1 MFLKSI
7 KLHNIRSYENAEI
20 EFPLGSVLLAGDIG
34 SGKSSVLLAIEFAIF
49 GAKKGELPA
58 YTLLRHGKKEG
69 YAELR
74 MQIDSKDILIK
85 RILKRSNEDIRQEA
99 GYIIINGIKKE
110 GTSDELRAIVLELL
124 GYPKDLIKKGK
135 DMIYRYT
142 VYTPQEDMK
151 RILYEDKEARLETL
165 RKVFNIDKYK
175 RIRDNSR
182 IIAASLRE
190 KKRHYE
196 GFILDFEYKKKE
208 LDSRKNDAIELDKM
222 IAKITPKLNELKAM
236 LNEKRKSIENI
247 EAYIKELNAIKN
259 ELSIAETSLAHKI
272 EQSNRLNDEIKKL
285 DRQLEELKKGL
296 ENRNSGELEAIIRGI
311 IKKIG
316 EKEKEINEADAEYK
330 DSIRKV
336 KGLEIKLEQC
346 AETIKKVSALDICP
360 LCEQKVDDGH
370 KHDINS
376 RESKKYDE
384 LLKQIKAYKEEESKL
399 DKMKIELK
407 RELDSLMKEQ
417 NYFNILKIKFG
428 NLNEKINAKE
438 ERSNLKERVKKEIG
452 ALNAKKSE
460 LDSKANKY
468 SASEEKYK
476 IVRKE
481 IDELLPQERFLELEK
496 RKYETQKES
505 LKKLIEKIETEVN
518 EKQKAKEKLAHIAQ
532 INNWIEEF
540 FARLMSTMEK
550 HVMASIHSR
559 FNELFK
565 NWFDI
570 LLEDESISVRVD
582 EEFTPIIE
590 QDGYETYIENLSGG
604 EKTSTALSYRLA
616 LNKVINDITAGIKTK
631 DIIMLDEPTDGF
643 SAEQLDKV
651 RDVLAQLNMNQVIIV
666 SHEAKIESFVEEVI
680 RVNKQDGMSIVN

>member
-85 RILKRSNEDIRQEA
+85 RILKKSNEDIRQEA